1 MRNPIEQYYKYA
13 QLAQASYGLF
23 TGHEITRLLKYLK
36 VTVIKK
42 PSGE

>member
-1 MRNPIEQYYKYA
+1 MSNLIEQYYKYA

-23 TGHEITRLLKYLK
+23 TADEVTQLLKHLN

-42 PSGE
+42 LSLK